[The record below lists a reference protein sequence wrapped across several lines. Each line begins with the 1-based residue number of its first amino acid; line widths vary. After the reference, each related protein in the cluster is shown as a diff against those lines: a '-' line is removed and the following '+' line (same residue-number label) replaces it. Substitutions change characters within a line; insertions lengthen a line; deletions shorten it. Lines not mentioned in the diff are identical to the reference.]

1 MKNNINIKKNYSN
14 ELLKIK
20 KINKMKQNKIFLR
33 ILNRQQLKKS
43 ILKIEQSIKRFI
55 KYNIKIIEK

>member
-1 MKNNINIKKNYSN
+1 
-14 ELLKIK
+14 
-20 KINKMKQNKIFLR
+20 MKQNKFFLR

-43 ILKIEQSIKRFI
+43 SLKIEQLNNRFI